1 MTDELTLSSLFDR
14 LREYGERPAVI
25 EADGDDAPTL
35 SYGSLAERVEAVAA
49 GVLADGHE
57 AGGRIAL
64 FAPPDADWISV
75 FLGLLRANV
84 TAVPI
89 DTQMETEQ
97 LRGIFEATD
106 IPCVVADE
114 ARAEILEE
122 VGYGGTVLHLDAD
135 EDDDQS
141 WRRWLEDGG
150 DAPEAPAADETAL
163 LLFTSG
169 TTGPPKGVPL
179 THRNLAFQ
187 VRAVEQTGLVA
198 AGDRMLQPLPLHH
211 VYPLVIGT
219 LAPLSLGIPIVI
231 PASLT
236 GPDIIRAIREH
247 GVTIILGVPR
257 LYGALLDGVDARIG
271 GLAAPVRLLL
281 RGLIRVSTALRSA
294 SGLNAGRL
302 LLGALHRQLG
312 PSLRMLASGG
322 SPLDPATARRLE
334 GIGWNVAIGYGLTET
349 SPLLTVKMPGRGHL
363 DTVGRA
369 IEGIELE
376 IDRSVPTASEADAGE
391 LLARGPGV
399 FSGYLDR
406 EEETR

>member
-1 MTDELTLSSLFDR
+1 MNDELTLSILFQA
-14 LREYGERPAVI
+14 LSGYGERPAVI
-25 EADGDDAPTL
+25 EADGEEAPTL
-35 SYGSLAERVEAVAA
+35 SYGKLAERVDAIAA
-49 GVLADGHE
+49 GVLADGHA
-57 AGGRIAL
+57 AGGRVAL
-64 FAPPDADWISV
+64 FAPPDADWISL
-75 FLGLLRANV
+75 FLGLLRANL

-97 LRGIFEATD
+97 LRSIFDSAD

-114 ARAEILEE
+114 ARAEILEKI
-122 VGYGGTVLHLDAD
+122 GYDGTILRFDAD
-135 EDDDQS
+135 EDDDAS
-141 WRRWLEDGG
+141 WRRWLQSGG
-150 DAPEAPAADETAL
+150 DAPEPPGADDTAL

-219 LAPLSLGIPIVI
+219 LAPLSLGIPLVI

-271 GLAAPVRLLL
+271 GLAAPVRLIL
-281 RGLIRVSTALRSA
+281 RGLIRASTALRSA
-294 SGLNAGRL
+294 TGLNAGRL
-302 LLGALHRQLG
+302 LLSPLHRQLG

-369 IEGIELE
+369 IE
-376 IDRSVPTASEADAGE
+376 ASN
-391 LLARGPGV
+391 
-399 FSGYLDR
+399 
-406 EEETR
+406 